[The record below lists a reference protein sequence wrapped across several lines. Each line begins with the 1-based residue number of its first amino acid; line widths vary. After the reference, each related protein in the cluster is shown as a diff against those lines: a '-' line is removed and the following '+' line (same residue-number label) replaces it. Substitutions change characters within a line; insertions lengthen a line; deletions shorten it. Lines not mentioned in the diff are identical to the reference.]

1 MFCDMNPKNT
11 DTQSL
16 TGSSFVNLITSLTE
30 VDMKFSPRFFVFLS
44 LALVQ
49 GVFALT
55 ADQVLDKSKTWF
67 KSGKAWSLNFRA
79 QVFQV
84 DSPDVQTQS
93 GSLVVAEGDKFK
105 LDLLGIKF
113 YSDGESLWQWNVEQK
128 QVLIKAVEDLSSSL
142 HPSELLFKYLNC
154 KALEMGEGEFAGQKL
169 WVLKLDPS
177 KYAGQ
182 FTKMEVW
189 LSKKD
194 YSPVRLFTEDPA
206 GNATWYG
213 IIDMKVV
220 KKVSNDDFKYKP
232 VAGVDEIDMR

>member
-1 MFCDMNPKNT
+1 M
-11 DTQSL
+11 
-16 TGSSFVNLITSLTE
+16 SFVNLNKSLIK
-30 VDMKFSPRFFVFLS
+30 VDMKFSSRIFLFLS
-44 LALVQ
+44 LALAQ

-55 ADQVLDKSKTWF
+55 ADQVLEKSKAWF
-67 KSGKAWSLNFRA
+67 KSGKAWSLSFKA
-79 QVFQV
+79 QLFQS
-84 DSPDVQTQS
+84 DSPEVRTQS
-93 GSLVVAEGDKFK
+93 GSLVVTEGDKFK
-105 LDLLGIKF
+105 LDMSDIKF

-154 KALEMGEGEFAGQKL
+154 KALEMGEAELSKQKL
-169 WVLKLDPS
+169 WTLKLDPA

-194 YSPVRLFTEDPA
+194 FSPVRLFTEDPA
-206 GNATWYG
+206 GNASWYN

-220 KKVSNDDFKYKP
+220 KDVSNDDFKYKP
-232 VAGVDEIDMR
+232 VPGVDEIDMR

>member
-1 MFCDMNPKNT
+1 M
-11 DTQSL
+11 QSFY
-16 TGSSFVNLITSLTE
+16 GISFVNLKESLIK
-30 VDMKFSPRFFVFLS
+30 VDMKFSSRAFLFLS

-79 QVFQV
+79 QVFQA
-84 DSPDVQTQS
+84 DSPEIRAQS
-93 GSLVVAEGDKFK
+93 GRLVVTEGDKFK
-105 LDLLGIKF
+105 LDLDGIKF
-113 YSDGESLWQWNVEQK
+113 YSDGESLWQWNVDQK

-154 KALEMGEGEFAGQKL
+154 KALEMSEAEYAKQKL
-169 WVLKLDPS
+169 WALKLDPS

-189 LSKKD
+189 LSKND
-194 YSPVRLFTEDPA
+194 YSPVRLYTEDPA
-206 GNATWYG
+206 GNSTWYS
-213 IIDMKVV
+213 IVDLKVI
-220 KKVSNDDFKYKP
+220 KNISNEDFKYKP
-232 VAGVDEIDMR
+232 VQGVDEIDMR

>member
-1 MFCDMNPKNT
+1 M
-11 DTQSL
+11 
-16 TGSSFVNLITSLTE
+16 SFVNLNKSLIK
-30 VDMKFSPRFFVFLS
+30 VDMKFSSRIFLFLS
-44 LALVQ
+44 LALAQ

-55 ADQVLDKSKTWF
+55 ADQVLEKSKVWF
-67 KSGKAWSLNFRA
+67 KSGKAWSLSFKA
-79 QVFQV
+79 QLFQS
-84 DSPDVQTQS
+84 DSPEVRTQS
-93 GSLVVAEGDKFK
+93 GSLIVTEGDKFK
-105 LDLLGIKF
+105 LDLSGIKF

-154 KALEMGEGEFAGQKL
+154 KALEMGEAELSKQKL
-169 WVLKLDPS
+169 WTLKLDPA

-194 YSPVRLFTEDPA
+194 FSPVRLFTEDPA
-206 GNATWYG
+206 GNASWYN

-220 KKVSNDDFKYKP
+220 KDVSNDDFKYKP
-232 VAGVDEIDMR
+232 VPGVDEIDMR

>member
-1 MFCDMNPKNT
+1 
-11 DTQSL
+11 
-16 TGSSFVNLITSLTE
+16 
-30 VDMKFSPRFFVFLS
+30 MKFSPRFFVFLS

-55 ADQVLDKSKTWF
+55 ADQVLDKSKAWF
-67 KSGKAWSLNFRA
+67 KSGKAWSLSFRA
-79 QVFQV
+79 QVYQA
-84 DSPDVQTQS
+84 DSPDIRTQS

-105 LDLLGIKF
+105 LDLSGIKF
-113 YSDGESLWQWNVEQK
+113 YSDGESLWQWNVDQK

-154 KALEMGEGEFAGQKL
+154 KALEMGEAELSKQKF
-169 WVLKLDPS
+169 WTLKLDPS

-189 LSKKD
+189 LSKSD

-206 GNATWYG
+206 GNSTWYG

-220 KKVSNDDFKYKP
+220 KSVSNDDFKYKP
-232 VAGVDEIDMR
+232 VPGVDEIDMR

>member
-1 MFCDMNPKNT
+1 
-11 DTQSL
+11 
-16 TGSSFVNLITSLTE
+16 
-30 VDMKFSPRFFVFLS
+30 MKFTSRIILFLS

-55 ADQVLDKSKTWF
+55 AEQVLDKSKAWF
-67 KSGKAWSLNFRA
+67 KSGKAWSLNFKA
-79 QVFQV
+79 QVFET
-84 DSPDVQTQS
+84 DSPEIKTQS

-154 KALEMGEGEFAGQKL
+154 KALEMGEAELSKQKL
-169 WVLKLDPS
+169 WTLKLDPS
-177 KYAGQ
+177 KYAGR

-189 LSKKD
+189 LSQKD
-194 YSPVRLFTEDPA
+194 FSPVRLMTEDPA
-206 GNATWYG
+206 GNVSWYN
-213 IIDMKVV
+213 IVDLKVV
-220 KKVSNDDFKYKP
+220 KNVSNDEFKYKP

>member
-55 ADQVLDKSKTWF
+55 ADQVLDKSKAWF

-84 DSPDVQTQS
+84 YSPDVQTQS
-93 GSLVVAEGDKFK
+93 GSLVVAEGD
-105 LDLLGIKF
+105 
-113 YSDGESLWQWNVEQK
+113 
-128 QVLIKAVEDLSSSL
+128 
-142 HPSELLFKYLNC
+142 
-154 KALEMGEGEFAGQKL
+154 
-169 WVLKLDPS
+169 
-177 KYAGQ
+177 
-182 FTKMEVW
+182 
-189 LSKKD
+189 
-194 YSPVRLFTEDPA
+194 
-206 GNATWYG
+206 
-213 IIDMKVV
+213 
-220 KKVSNDDFKYKP
+220 
-232 VAGVDEIDMR
+232 

>member
-1 MFCDMNPKNT
+1 M
-11 DTQSL
+11 QSL
-16 TGSSFVNLITSLTE
+16 AGSSFVNLLTSSIE

-55 ADQVLDKSKTWF
+55 ADQVLDKSKAWF
-67 KSGKAWSLNFRA
+67 KSGKAWSLSFRA
-79 QVFQV
+79 QVYQA
-84 DSPDVQTQS
+84 DSPDIRTQS

-105 LDLLGIKF
+105 LDLSGIKF
-113 YSDGESLWQWNVEQK
+113 YSDGESLWQWNVDQK

-154 KALEMGEGEFAGQKL
+154 KALGMSEGEFAGKKL
-169 WVLKLDPS
+169 WVLKLDPA

-189 LSKKD
+189 LSQKD
-194 YSPVRLFTEDPA
+194 FSPVRLFTEDPA

-220 KKVSNDDFKYKP
+220 KKVSNDDFKYKS